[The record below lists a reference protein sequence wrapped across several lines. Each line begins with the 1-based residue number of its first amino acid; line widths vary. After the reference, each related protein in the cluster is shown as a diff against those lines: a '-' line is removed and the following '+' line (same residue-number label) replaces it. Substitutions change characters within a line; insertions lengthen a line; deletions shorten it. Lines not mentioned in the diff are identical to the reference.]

1 VAADQPVGD
10 SAPLVAEPAGTEP
23 AGEARTD
30 HVPLDDVPGDGA
42 ADRAADGAA
51 DAVQPAAPAGSAH
64 TEPELPDD
72 IDPRELDREVRN
84 ELRTLSGPV
93 SQLVA
98 KRLVASGTLLDDD
111 PEGALAHAM
120 VARRLAPRVASVRE
134 AVGLAA
140 YHCGEWATA
149 VAELRTYHRI
159 TGRQTHLAII
169 ADCERAQGRP
179 EKAVDLYRAA
189 NLDKLEP
196 DESIELLIVAAGA
209 RADLGQVDAAAAM
222 LQVPDL
228 ADDQAP
234 WAARLRYAFAD
245 TLLAA
250 GRRDEAREWFARA
263 AEVDHY
269 LATDAAERL
278 LDMDGVVIDDPD
290 EPTEE
295 TTDEVKAGEV
305 TAATGTSAVVEEP
318 AERPAERSV
327 ERPAAVIEP
336 AGYAVIF
343 AEPVPADAGP
353 AQVEAADD
361 AGEPRADAPDD
372 GHQER

>member
-1 VAADQPVGD
+1 M
-10 SAPLVAEPAGTEP
+10 
-23 AGEARTD
+23 
-30 HVPLDDVPGDGA
+30 
-42 ADRAADGAA
+42 
-51 DAVQPAAPAGSAH
+51 
-64 TEPELPDD
+64 
-72 IDPRELDREVRN
+72 
-84 ELRTLSGPV
+84 

-149 VAELRTYHRI
+149 IAELRTYHRI

-196 DESIELLIVAAGA
+196 DEAIELLIVAAGA
-209 RADLGQVDAAAAM
+209 RADLGQVDAAVAM

-228 ADDQAP
+228 ADDDAP

-263 AEVDHY
+263 ADVDDD
-269 LATDAAERL
+269 LVTDAAERL
-278 LDMDGVVIDDPD
+278 LDMDGVVIDDP
-290 EPTEE
+290 
-295 TTDEVKAGEV
+295 V
-305 TAATGTSAVVEEP
+305 EP
-318 AERPAERSV
+318 AEEPTAEDRDQRTEDPTEDTNRRTRPTTWT
-327 ERPAAVIEP
+327 RPRTDRGRKAAVAEPAPRP

-353 AQVEAADD
+353 DRSRPRTTGRRRRTSPTTGTSTSERAQRANHPRGPGVT
-361 AGEPRADAPDD
+361 GTSPRATTCSSSTWTASSTSVPSRCRARWRRSPACTRR
-372 GHQER
+372 GGPWRTPRTMPPGGRRRSPRT